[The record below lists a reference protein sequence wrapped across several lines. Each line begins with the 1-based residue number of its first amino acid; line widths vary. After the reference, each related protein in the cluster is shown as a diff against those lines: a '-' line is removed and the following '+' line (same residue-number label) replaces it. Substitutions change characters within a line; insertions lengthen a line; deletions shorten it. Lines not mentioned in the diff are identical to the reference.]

1 MCACLTNDPQTQR
14 PLVLVVHDHGPDRQY
29 LSTLCKYQGFSVLEA
44 GDALAA
50 LAVLE
55 QQGPDVVISGA
66 RVPPV
71 GGYEFVRRVRAIAGA
86 ENVPIVFY
94 THGVH
99 EREAR
104 AMAELCGVPDVLTP
118 TSAPGLI
125 ADRLHALVADARARG
140 TKAGLSSGRSLTP
153 GDALG
158 FQGLADVRPA
168 ESADRPALRFI
179 DMIQELAAAEQQL
192 AAVATVGQ
200 RLTRERA
207 EPALLPAIV
216 EALCTITSAALA
228 VGGLFDDAGGELG
241 DRTTTGPEVVD
252 LAQWRAAPL
261 TEAFR
266 VAMGERRALRWVG
279 GPQGL
284 RVFDAADELS
294 VTTGLAIPLATP
306 THVFGWVAAFNCRR
320 ESGFTER
327 DEQAALIIGAQAGSA
342 YENAVLTKAVRRRTD
357 ELQTAAI
364 QTAFALRTAR
374 TGLWTWELPSGQFRG
389 SDSLNAVLGH
399 PATQQIQAIDTLLA
413 LVPEEDRSR
422 VRHAFDQAAAQ
433 TAELNLEFTIHRP
446 DGVARVL
453 HAVGHRSTGT
463 EGRAPDMHGVLSDVT
478 DQRLLEA
485 QLRQA
490 QRTETVGLLAG
501 GIAHDFNNMLTAI
514 LGYARL
520 AEDAVLQSTN
530 PLDDIQQITRAAERA
545 SLLTRQLLT
554 FSRQQASEPS
564 RLDLNAIMEDLSGM
578 LQRLIGAHI
587 QVSLA
592 LDTTRPIILAD
603 RSQVEQ
609 IVMNLVVN
617 ARDAMPAGGRMEITT
632 GVVRL
637 TSGHRVRGVAAVP
650 GRYAFLSI
658 ADTGSGIPEDVRERI
673 FDPFFTTKE
682 RGRGTGIG
690 LATVFG
696 IVRQAG
702 GYIDVLSEVGRGST
716 FLVYLKALDGAG
728 DAVRPPN
735 GPLRSGGAERV
746 LVVEDEPEVRRLV
759 KTVLDRAG
767 YRVTDAAD
775 AQEAE
780 RILSSSDDLFE
791 LLITDIVMPGDTGAD
806 LYQRLAARR
815 PSMRVVFMS
824 GYADDDVT
832 ARAVPQPGATFL
844 QKPFTIDALVRCV
857 REALDA

>member
-1 MCACLTNDPQTQR
+1 M
-14 PLVLVVHDHGPDRQY
+14 LVVHDHGPDRQY
-29 LSTLCKYQGFSVLEA
+29 LSTLCRYQGFTVLEA

-50 LAVLE
+50 LAALE

-71 GGYEFVRRVRAIAGA
+71 GGYEFVRRARAIPGA

-104 AMAELCGVPDVLTP
+104 AMAELCGVHDVLTP

-125 ADRLHALVADARARG
+125 ADRVHALVAEARALG
-140 TKAGLSSGRSLTP
+140 TRARLSSWRALSP
-153 GDALG
+153 GDAPGL
-158 FQGLADVRPA
+158 QGPVDVRPA
-168 ESADRPALRFI
+168 ESADRPALQFI
-179 DMIQELAAAEQQL
+179 DVIQELAAAEQQL

-200 RLTRERA
+200 RLARERA
-207 EPALLPAIV
+207 EPALLPALV
-216 EALCTITSAALA
+216 EALCTITNAEFA
-228 VGGLFDDAGGELG
+228 VGGLFDDSGRELG
-241 DRTTTGPEVVD
+241 DRATTGPDAID
-252 LAQWRAAPL
+252 LAALRAAPL

-266 VAMGERRALRWVG
+266 VAMARGAVRWED
-279 GPQGL
+279 GPRGI
-284 RVFDAADELS
+284 RVFDAAVDELH
-294 VTTGLAIPLATP
+294 VRTGLAVPLATSGR
-306 THVFGWVAAFNCRR
+306 VVGWMAAFNSRR
-320 ESGFTER
+320 GTGFTDR
-327 DEQAALIIGAQAGSA
+327 DEQAALLIGSQGGSA
-342 YENAVLTKAVRRRTD
+342 YELAGLHREVRRQRD
-357 ELQTAAI
+357 ELHTAAVK
-364 QTAFALRTAR
+364 ARFALEAAR
-374 TGLWTWELPSGQFRG
+374 TGVWTWELPSGRFRG
-389 SDSLNAVLGH
+389 SDSLNAVLGY
-399 PATQQIQAIDTLLA
+399 PAAQQIQTVEALLD
-413 LVPEEDRSR
+413 LVRDEDRPR
-422 VRHAFDQAAAQ
+422 LRHAFDLAAAQ
-433 TAELNLEFTIHRP
+433 TADLNLEFTIQRA

-453 HAVGHRSTGT
+453 HASGYTVGAD
-463 EGRAPDMHGVLSDVT
+463 GRAAEMHGVVVDIT
-478 DQRLLEA
+478 DRRLLEE

-520 AEDAVLQSTN
+520 AEDAVVQSAS

-545 SLLTRQLLT
+545 SLLTRQLLA
-554 FSRQQASEPS
+554 FSRQQVSEPS
-564 RLDLNAIMEDLSGM
+564 KLDLNAVLEDLSGM

-592 LDTTRPIILAD
+592 LDTTRPIILGD
-603 RSQVEQ
+603 RSQIEQ

-617 ARDAMPAGGRMEITT
+617 ARDAMPAGGRIEITT

-637 TSGHRVRGVAAVP
+637 TSGHRLRGVAAVP

-702 GYIDVLSEVGRGST
+702 GYVDVLSEVGRGST
-716 FLVYLKALDGAG
+716 FIVYLKAIDGASS
-728 DAVRPPN
+728 AVRPPN
-735 GPLRSGGAERV
+735 GPLRKGGSERV

-759 KTVLDRAG
+759 KTVLERAG
-767 YRVTDAAD
+767 YRVSEAAD
-775 AQEAE
+775 PREAE
-780 RILSSSDDLFE
+780 QILVSGDEPFE
-791 LLITDIVMPGDTGAD
+791 LLITDLVMPGGTGAD

-832 ARAVPQPGATFL
+832 TQAAAQPGTVFL
-844 QKPFTIDALVRCV
+844 QKPFTIDALLRRV
-857 REALDA
+857 REALDV